1 MSPRTAGQPRVPSDP
16 SPIHLGQLVDPA
28 GPRTQTQVSRDSWS
42 TPEHSELPGTSGR
55 HCEAAGRVPSCPG
68 QLIHPTCPQAR
79 PQVSREAW
87 STPRGLGYSPESPGT
102 PGRHRGPSDQGPS
115 HLGQL
120 VNTAGHRA
128 WAQDTRDSRSTQG
141 PQTRTRVTRQS
152 WSTPRALVHRPESP
166 WIAGRTCG
174 TSVLGPNLSR
184 PLVEPGGPRTQ
195 A

>member
-1 MSPRTAGQPRVPSDP
+1 MTPRAVRHKLKSPRIARGSNSTTWALGHGPESTGTPGRQHESSGTVPSHP
-16 SPIHLGQLVDPA
+16 GQLVHIS
-28 GPRTQTQVSRDSWS
+28 GHRT
-42 TPEHSELPGTSGR
+42 
-55 HCEAAGRVPSCPG
+55 
-68 QLIHPTCPQAR
+68 R
-79 PQVSREAW
+79 PQVSGEAW

-120 VNTAGHRA
+120 VDTAGHRA
-128 WAQDTRDSRSTQG
+128 RAQVTRDSRSTQG
-141 PQTRTRVTRQS
+141 PQTRTRVTRES

-166 WIAGRTCG
+166 WIAGRTRG

-184 PLVEPGGPRTQ
+184 PLVEHGFPRTQ